1 MDQDLEIGWYTSQ
14 LLDSSARL
22 EDSCLEFVRRNEPI
36 FEMNSAVK
44 VRISILAV
52 AIVQWFLQRNEIILG
67 ICRKVNGKTNTVKL
81 KMLEKKKVVAETWW
95 LP

>member
-44 VRISILAV
+44 VRKRISILAV

-81 KMLEKKKVVAETWW
+81 KMLGGKK
-95 LP
+95 

>member
-52 AIVQWFLQRNEIILG
+52 AIVQWFLQRN
-67 ICRKVNGKTNTVKL
+67 VS
-81 KMLEKKKVVAETWW
+81 LEFVGRSMEKQTQF
-95 LP
+95 